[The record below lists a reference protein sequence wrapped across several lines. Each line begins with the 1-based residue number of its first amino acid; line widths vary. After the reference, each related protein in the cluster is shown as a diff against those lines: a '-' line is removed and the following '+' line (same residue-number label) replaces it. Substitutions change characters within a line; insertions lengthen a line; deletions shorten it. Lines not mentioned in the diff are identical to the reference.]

1 MGAFMITSFMFV
13 FGICLGFGVDIFY
26 KGVINGV
33 TPEERTKSTF
43 KNLGMFFICVYS
55 VCALN
60 ITIELRDLK
69 EAKPTTEK
77 SSVVLVKEEVK

>member
-1 MGAFMITSFMFV
+1 MGAFIVTSFIFI
-13 FGICLGFGVDIFY
+13 FGICLGFGVEIFY
-26 KGVINGV
+26 KGVINGA
-33 TPEERTKSTF
+33 TPEERVKSTF
-43 KNLGMFFICVYS
+43 KSLGMFFICVYS
-55 VCALN
+55 VCTLN